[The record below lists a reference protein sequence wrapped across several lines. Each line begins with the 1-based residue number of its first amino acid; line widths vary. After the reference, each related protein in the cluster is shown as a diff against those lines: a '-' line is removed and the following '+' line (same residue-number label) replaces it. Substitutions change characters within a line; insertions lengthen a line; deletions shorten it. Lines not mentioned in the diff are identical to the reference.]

1 QILAFVSMS
10 LALFNLLPFLPLDG
24 GHIAFSIIER
34 IRRRAV
40 PREVYE
46 RASVI
51 GMAVIALIAVIA
63 FSNDFS
69 GGGPH

>member
-1 QILAFVSMS
+1 MS
-10 LALFNLLPFLPLDG
+10 LALFNLLPLLPLDG
-24 GHIAFSIIER
+24 GHITFSIIEG

-46 RASVI
+46 RFSVL
-51 GMAVIALIAVIA
+51 GMAFIALITVIA
-63 FSNDFS
+63 FSSDFS